1 MISAEGVDSLTI
13 PELVQACQ
21 SRGIRFYGVS
31 PAVMRSELTQWI
43 ELHLKHEI
51 PSSLLILS
59 RAFILSERPLK
70 EDQALKGSTDALKAA
85 LSSLPHQL
93 INEAQLKVSEAQG
106 VATYKQKLDV
116 LKEQE
121 ELIEDELE
129 QEATQ
134 TARAIEKKEQEV
146 AVKKANEELSKASVS
161 EKEAE
166 VTDTENQIPI
176 TASVPGVKH
185 EMLEDSATA
194 PVDQEKVADKDFE
207 LSQEELFKLREALK
221 SMTKESALSDVKE
234 KLADL
239 KVKQAARY
247 SVKLGKKVDK
257 MISKI
262 EKELSKYDV
271 EIGSKL
277 NILRPNEEGNVTINE
292 LEEAMK
298 VIQQFPNDERI
309 KMIVKKLDADGDG
322 YVALQSLLELVE
334 DCKIVQLINS

>member
-1 MISAEGVDSLTI
+1 MISAEGVDSLSI

-59 RAFILSERPLK
+59 RAFILLDRPLK
-70 EDQALKGSTDALKAA
+70 EEEALKGSTDALKAT

-129 QEATQ
+129 QEASQ
-134 TARAIEKKEQEV
+134 TARATEKKEQEV
-146 AVKKANEELSKASVS
+146 AVKKINEELLKSAASSKDLEASDS
-161 EKEAE
+161 
-166 VTDTENQIPI
+166 ENQIPI

-185 EMLEDSATA
+185 ETIDDSATVLTA
-194 PVDQEKVADKDFE
+194 HEMDKNDKDVD
-207 LSQEELFKLREALK
+207 LSQEELQKLAEALK
-221 SMTKESALSDVKE
+221 SMTKESALSDVKVIDS
-234 KLADL
+234 KFL
-239 KVKQAARY
+239 
-247 SVKLGKKVDK
+247 
-257 MISKI
+257 MIRKS
-262 EKELSKYDV
+262 
-271 EIGSKL
+271 
-277 NILRPNEEGNVTINE
+277 
-292 LEEAMK
+292 
-298 VIQQFPNDERI
+298 
-309 KMIVKKLDADGDG
+309 
-322 YVALQSLLELVE
+322 
-334 DCKIVQLINS
+334 

>member
-1 MISAEGVDSLTI
+1 MISFEGVDSLNI

-59 RAFILSERPLK
+59 RAFILSDRPLK
-70 EDQALKGSTDALKAA
+70 EEQALKDSTDALKAT

-106 VATYKQKLDV
+106 LATYKQKLDV

-146 AVKKANEELSKASVS
+146 AVKKANEELIKGANGPQ
-161 EKEAE
+161 KDLE
-166 VTDTENQIPI
+166 VLDFENQPPI
-176 TASVPGVKH
+176 TASVPGVRH
-185 EMLEDSATA
+185 ETLEDSPQT
-194 PVDQEKVADKDFE
+194 PFEPEKVTEEKDSE
-207 LSQEELFKLREALK
+207 LSQEELQKLGEALK
-221 SMTKESALSDVKE
+221 SITKESALSDVK
-234 KLADL
+234 
-239 KVKQAARY
+239 VN
-247 SVKLGKKVDK
+247 
-257 MISKI
+257 ISYK
-262 EKELSKYDV
+262 
-271 EIGSKL
+271 
-277 NILRPNEEGNVTINE
+277 
-292 LEEAMK
+292 
-298 VIQQFPNDERI
+298 
-309 KMIVKKLDADGDG
+309 
-322 YVALQSLLELVE
+322 
-334 DCKIVQLINS
+334 

>member
-31 PAVMRSELTQWI
+31 PAVMRLELTQWI

-59 RAFILSERPLK
+59 RAFILSDRPLK
-70 EDQALKGSTDALKAA
+70 EEEALKGSTEALKAT

-134 TARAIEKKEQEV
+134 SARAIEKKEQEV
-146 AVKKANEELSKASVS
+146 AVRKAHEELLKTAAPAKETEVS
-161 EKEAE
+161 ESES
-166 VTDTENQIPI
+166 QIPI
-176 TASVPGVKH
+176 TASVPGIKH
-185 EMLEDSATA
+185 EASEDSAGA
-194 PVDQEKVADKDFE
+194 PVEPEKVDDKELE
-207 LSQEELFKLREALK
+207 LSQEELQNLGEALK
-221 SMTKESALSDVKE
+221 SMTKESAFSDVKE
-234 KLADL
+234 KLVDL

-247 SVKLGKKVDK
+247 SAKLGKKVDK

-262 EKELSKYDV
+262 ENELSKYDI

-298 VIQQFPNDERI
+298 VIKQFPNDERI
-309 KMIVKKLDADGDG
+309 KKIVKKLDADGDG

-334 DCKIVQLINS
+334 DCKLFYNL

>member
-1 MISAEGVDSLTI
+1 MISAEGVDSLSI

-59 RAFILSERPLK
+59 RAFILSDRPLK
-70 EDQALKGSTDALKAA
+70 EEEALKGSTEALKAT

-134 TARAIEKKEQEV
+134 SARAIEKKEQEV
-146 AVKKANEELSKASVS
+146 AVKKANEELLKTAAPA
-161 EKEAE
+161 KDAEAP
-166 VTDTENQIPI
+166 DSENQIPI

-185 EMLEDSATA
+185 ETLEDSESVSA
-194 PVDQEKVADKDFE
+194 DQEKAVKEKDVD
-207 LSQEELFKLREALK
+207 LSQEELQKLAEALK
-221 SMTKESALSDVKE
+221 SMTKESALSDVKVT
-234 KLADL
+234 DP
-239 KVKQAARY
+239 KV
-247 SVKLGKKVDK
+247 
-257 MISKI
+257 
-262 EKELSKYDV
+262 
-271 EIGSKL
+271 
-277 NILRPNEEGNVTINE
+277 
-292 LEEAMK
+292 
-298 VIQQFPNDERI
+298 F
-309 KMIVKKLDADGDG
+309 
-322 YVALQSLLELVE
+322 
-334 DCKIVQLINS
+334 